1 VNWAGWVA
9 LGLVWVAAVAFV
21 WSLCRVAARD
31 DLAEEELAR
40 ELRQRKRQRRY
51 APMRTR
57 DGRAVRGVAEEGER

>member
-40 ELRQRKRQRRY
+40 ELRQRKHQRRY
-51 APMRTR
+51 VPAADIEARRSRPC
-57 DGRAVRGVAEEGER
+57 D